1 TRDPSWPRPP
11 PLFLATSSSC
21 ELFAVKSTE
30 FSCSD
35 LLQKE
40 RGLISQLNSPYV
52 IKYLGFDIT
61 HENNKPMYNLFI
73 EYAQN
78 GTLYDVIK
86 KQGGSLNESLIQFYA
101 YQILQGLDYLHSNE
115 LVHCDIKPQ
124 NILIC
129 EDGVKIGDFDCAKSI
144 RDKTTFSGTPMFM
157 APEVARG
164 EEQGFPADIWS
175 LGCTIIEMATGS
187 NPWPELKEPVSALYR
202 IGYSEDELELPN
214 WFSGEAKEFLRNC
227 LMRNPKER
235 WTAKQLLE
243 HKFFNEL
250 EGNSKMVTLLG
261 RKSPTSILDQDI
273 WDSFEVS
280 EASCSASRI
289 SKLILDGGSAL
300 NLPGWIDEEDW
311 ITVRSIDEEGISS
324 LSKGNSDI
332 TQDCEELVKAEDW
345 AIETV
350 DEEDELLSSIS
361 FQDSLFNYYDGEIRD
376 VIRLDTDADLV
387 VSIESLDHVLVISTI
402 EFESKTFKISFKFV
416 KTCLHLYH
424 FLTYCICYTMLTR
437 QSITAS
443 RIWPPITI
451 MRVSIRMSN
460 VPEIYTYQE
469 VLIANIGDNF

>member
-1 TRDPSWPRPP
+1 MDWTRGPVLGRGSSATVS
-11 PLFLATSSSC
+11 LATSSSG

-40 RGLISQLNSPYV
+40 RGLVSQLNSPYV

-214 WFSGEAKEFLRNC
+214 WFSGEAKEFLKNC

-280 EASCSASRI
+280 EASCSVANPGILSINSPASRI
-289 SKLILDGGSAL
+289 SKLISDGGSAL

-350 DEEDELLSSIS
+350 DEEEELLSSIS

-402 EFESKTFKISFKFV
+402 EFESKTFEISFKFV

-424 FLTYCICYTMLTR
+424 FLNLLVFLVIHDLTVDA
-437 QSITAS
+437 QC
-443 RIWPPITI
+443 P
-451 MRVSIRMSN
+451 
-460 VPEIYTYQE
+460 
-469 VLIANIGDNF
+469 